1 MFINP
6 KNHYNTMKTLS
17 YFSLVLVFLFAMGEA
32 TNAQNRFSRRE
43 RKAHYSSDYNYDVQ
57 IMGVGQDG
65 TKVMKVSGHGKR
77 VEDAV
82 IEAKMNAV
90 ASVIFKGIPGGHGAA
105 TTPPILKDSNAGD
118 KHAEYFETF
127 FSPGGKYLQFI
138 TMTTDGMPSGQDR
151 LKMKKGYKVF
161 IYAQVMYDALRKQLE
176 NDGIARSLDSGF

>member
-1 MFINP
+1 
-6 KNHYNTMKTLS
+6 MKTFRYL
-17 YFSLVLVFLFAMGEA
+17 SLVLIVLFSFAEL
-32 TNAQNRFSRRE
+32 TQAQERYSRRE
-43 RKAHYSSDYNYDVQ
+43 KKAHYSSNYNYEVQ

-65 TKVMKVSGHGKR
+65 TKVMKVWGFGKK

-105 TTPPILKDSNAGD
+105 ATPPILSDPNAGE
-118 KHAEYFETF
+118 KHTAYFENF

-151 LKMKKGYKVF
+151 LKIDKNNYKVA

-176 NDGIARSLDSGF
+176 TDGIARRLDSGF